1 MIREA
6 DMPELPE
13 VETMVRGLRAET
25 EGAAIGGVFKC
36 RCPCKP
42 MDIRPSWR
50 TIQNKAKGQTI
61 LAVRRL
67 AKRVVLELS
76 SGDAFVIEPRMTGL
90 MLLHDPPDREHLR
103 VEWRLHKNGTSRNLW
118 FWDRR
123 GLGTLRLYSAEEMQ
137 LHLGPGKLGRDALSM
152 TAADWKAACRGTSRA
167 IKVAMLDQKIVAG
180 IGNIYA
186 SEILHKAGISPHRR
200 ACDVEDSAYERL
212 ASATQFI
219 LERAI
224 AAEGSTLGDGT
235 YRNAL
240 NQNGSY
246 QNEHRVYQKH
256 GQPCPTCGKGHIER
270 TVQAQRATF
279 FCPACQP
286 CPKQ

>member
-1 MIREA
+1 
-6 DMPELPE
+6 MPELPE
-13 VETMVRGLRAET
+13 VETMVRGIRSEA
-25 EGAAIGGVFKC
+25 EGAQVAGVFKC
-36 RCPCKP
+36 RCLCKP
-42 MDIRPSWR
+42 IDIRPGWR
-50 TIQNKAKGQTI
+50 AIQKKAKGQTI
-61 LAVRRL
+61 ASVRRL
-67 AKRVVLELS
+67 AKRIVLELS
-76 SGDAFVIEPRMTGL
+76 SGDSFVIEPRMTGL

-103 VEWRLHKNGTSRNLW
+103 VEWRLDHNGRTRRLW

-137 LHLGPGKLGRDALSM
+137 LHLGPSQLGQDALAM
-152 TAADWKAACRGTSRA
+152 TAEDWKAACRGTSRA
-167 IKVAMLDQKIVAG
+167 IKVAMLDQKFVAG

-186 SEILHKAGISPHRR
+186 SEILHKAGISPAQP
-200 ACDVEDSAYERL
+200 ACDVEDSAFERL
-212 ASATQFI
+212 ASAAQCV

-240 NQNGSY
+240 NQNGNY
-246 QNEHRVYQKH
+246 QNEHRVYQKQ
-256 GQPCPTCGKGHIER
+256 GQLCPTCGKGFIER

-286 CPKQ
+286 CPKT